1 MEPLPIWCYFL
12 LLGSM
17 QAVNPVTAIKN
28 DCPLADVPACG
39 PTGVCNCSNG
49 EANCADKGLVAL
61 PRNLSSDLPYI
72 DLSSNAIECVPTEFF
87 ERFTNLKQLQFN
99 KNHIRRSFH
108 LPKSLD
114 TLYIEHNQLEEVNNF
129 FIHCDKLQTVSLIG
143 NKIRNIP
150 EHVFQGCS
158 KLKLLYLDA
167 NHLSRLWN
175 YSFAGLDSLTTLS
188 MQGNAGPYFLSEES
202 ISRVCSTLE
211 ELSISTDKLPSTL
224 LRNCT
229 GLIIFDLQYTTLFE
243 IPESFF
249 HTIQGISTIHMSSIK
264 LKTIPER
271 LFESTSVNMVLD
283 IGDNDLEEIPAKLFT
298 INPKGHYM
306 TALFLCG
313 NKLKFLPRGLFDNV
327 HYLQNLFLHDN
338 NLKTLPGSILAATS
352 LSSLYLFQNNIEYL
366 TEPLFGNNKRNS
378 TLKEILLQDNPIRRL
393 SSAVLDEMID
403 GGTMYLSCE
412 HLTMPTIREQL
423 NVTCLRPSTVMVMN
437 ISYDAARWFQA
448 RGFSCFGLKVDNL
461 RECTSCPTGT
471 YGGHVNDNTCQA
483 CPRGGFYQDQ
493 VGQYSLDGTSMNC
506 KNCTEGTFVRLGS
519 GKDPLS
525 CKVCPT
531 GTNKN
536 GLAGFRA
543 CSCLDN
549 YFRRDRFDKCELCPQ
564 EGVHCKNDYMAI
576 SQGYYWNWSYTN
588 IDEYKRF
595 VENLLTFNDS
605 YKNDTTRFNGSL
617 PKAHKCLKSD
627 RCANDVDQIK
637 GNCAEGYIGWMC
649 TNCDEEFFPIF
660 GFCRPCPALKYFIL
674 ESSVIL
680 IILALFLFLL
690 FKTYRNKKRRSRSLV
705 DSTLALTKI
714 VLGFYQIMAEFWES
728 IDVIFWP
735 QFFRSI
741 ATWLDVLQFN
751 ISSILI
757 KPKCF
762 WPAFELTPYTAFT
775 LGAMFPFFSMAC
787 AILAIGAV
795 KLHARVSEKKS
806 PANVDDITFRL
817 QLHQNN
823 ILTFL
828 VLILFVTYTSTCNVT
843 FALYGPTC
851 DTFSLD
857 EFGVYNISIL
867 RSDYSI
873 NCNTTTHRRFQIASY
888 CSSIY
893 VIALPA
899 VLYLF
904 LWKHSRRNGSS
915 ELHEHNN
922 DDSPKWLRFLNENYQ
937 SDFWYWEIIELVRK
951 VSQTFVIVIFGWN
964 GYFSVTITLTLA
976 VIFLSLHIS
985 FKPMKDRVE
994 YYLQLMSLWAIFFN
1008 MLVAAVPAPES
1019 FTGQFS
1025 TDILVTFLVILN
1037 TSVIVIALAV
1047 TVLKMGKIIYSRNC
1061 LRRGDSGYRT
1071 NEGQDEHFYDEVQP
1085 LIN

>member
-1 MEPLPIWCYFL
+1 MNVSENV
-12 LLGSM
+12 S
-17 QAVNPVTAIKN
+17 
-28 DCPLADVPACG
+28 
-39 PTGVCNCSNG
+39 
-49 EANCADKGLVAL
+49 KGL
-61 PRNLSSDLPYI
+61 
-72 DLSSNAIECVPTEFF
+72 
-87 ERFTNLKQLQFN
+87 
-99 KNHIRRSFH
+99 
-108 LPKSLD
+108 
-114 TLYIEHNQLEEVNNF
+114 
-129 FIHCDKLQTVSLIG
+129 
-143 NKIRNIP
+143 
-150 EHVFQGCS
+150 
-158 KLKLLYLDA
+158 
-167 NHLSRLWN
+167 
-175 YSFAGLDSLTTLS
+175 
-188 MQGNAGPYFLSEES
+188 
-202 ISRVCSTLE
+202 
-211 ELSISTDKLPSTL
+211 
-224 LRNCT
+224 
-229 GLIIFDLQYTTLFE
+229 
-243 IPESFF
+243 
-249 HTIQGISTIHMSSIK
+249 
-264 LKTIPER
+264 
-271 LFESTSVNMVLD
+271 SV
-283 IGDNDLEEIPAKLFT
+283 
-298 INPKGHYM
+298 
-306 TALFLCG
+306 
-313 NKLKFLPRGLFDNV
+313 
-327 HYLQNLFLHDN
+327 
-338 NLKTLPGSILAATS
+338 
-352 LSSLYLFQNNIEYL
+352 
-366 TEPLFGNNKRNS
+366 
-378 TLKEILLQDNPIRRL
+378 
-393 SSAVLDEMID
+393 
-403 GGTMYLSCE
+403 
-412 HLTMPTIREQL
+412 
-423 NVTCLRPSTVMVMN
+423 
-437 ISYDAARWFQA
+437 
-448 RGFSCFGLKVDNL
+448 RGFSCIEHEDHEY
-461 RECTSCPTGT
+461 ECVSCPTGT
-471 YGGHVNDNTCQA
+471 SSGRRKRNYCEK

-493 VGQYSLDGTSMNC
+493 IGQYSLDGTSMNC
-506 KNCTEGTFVRLGS
+506 KNCTEGTFVRDGS

-531 GTNKN
+531 GTNKSA
-536 GLAGFRA
+536 LAGFRA
-543 CSCLDN
+543 CSCLEN

-564 EGVHCKNDYMAI
+564 EGVHCKNDYMTI

-605 YKNDTTRFNGSL
+605 YEKDTTMFNGSL

-627 RCANDVDQIK
+627 SCSNDVDQIK

-741 ATWLDVLQFN
+741 AAWLDVLQFN

-795 KLHARVSEKKS
+795 KLLARVSEKKS
-806 PANVDDITFRL
+806 PANVDDITSRL

-867 RSDYSI
+867 RSDYLI

-899 VLYLF
+899 VLYLL

-915 ELHEHNN
+915 ELDEHNN

-985 FKPMKDRVE
+985 FNR
-994 YYLQLMSLWAIFFN
+994 
-1008 MLVAAVPAPES
+1008 
-1019 FTGQFS
+1019 
-1025 TDILVTFLVILN
+1025 
-1037 TSVIVIALAV
+1037 
-1047 TVLKMGKIIYSRNC
+1047 
-1061 LRRGDSGYRT
+1061 
-1071 NEGQDEHFYDEVQP
+1071 
-1085 LIN
+1085 

>member
-1 MEPLPIWCYFL
+1 
-12 LLGSM
+12 
-17 QAVNPVTAIKN
+17 
-28 DCPLADVPACG
+28 
-39 PTGVCNCSNG
+39 
-49 EANCADKGLVAL
+49 
-61 PRNLSSDLPYI
+61 
-72 DLSSNAIECVPTEFF
+72 
-87 ERFTNLKQLQFN
+87 
-99 KNHIRRSFH
+99 
-108 LPKSLD
+108 
-114 TLYIEHNQLEEVNNF
+114 
-129 FIHCDKLQTVSLIG
+129 
-143 NKIRNIP
+143 
-150 EHVFQGCS
+150 
-158 KLKLLYLDA
+158 
-167 NHLSRLWN
+167 
-175 YSFAGLDSLTTLS
+175 
-188 MQGNAGPYFLSEES
+188 
-202 ISRVCSTLE
+202 
-211 ELSISTDKLPSTL
+211 
-224 LRNCT
+224 
-229 GLIIFDLQYTTLFE
+229 
-243 IPESFF
+243 
-249 HTIQGISTIHMSSIK
+249 MSSIK
-264 LKTIPER
+264 LKSIPER
-271 LFESTSVNMVLD
+271 LFESTSVHTVLD

-298 INPKGHYM
+298 INPKGHSM
-306 TALFLCG
+306 ISLLLCG

-327 HYLQNLFLHDN
+327 HSLQNLKCVSPSN
-338 NLKTLPGSILAATS
+338 Q
-352 LSSLYLFQNNIEYL
+352 LSMNVSK
-366 TEPLFGNNKRNS
+366 G
-378 TLKEILLQDNPIRRL
+378 L
-393 SSAVLDEMID
+393 SV
-403 GGTMYLSCE
+403 
-412 HLTMPTIREQL
+412 
-423 NVTCLRPSTVMVMN
+423 
-437 ISYDAARWFQA
+437 
-448 RGFSCFGLKVDNL
+448 RGFSCIEHEDHVY
-461 RECTSCPTGT
+461 ECVSCPTGT
-471 YGGHVNDNTCQA
+471 SSGRRKRNYCEK

-506 KNCTEGTFVRLGS
+506 KNCTEGTFVRDGS

-531 GTNKN
+531 GTNKRA
-536 GLAGFRA
+536 LAGFRA
-543 CSCLDN
+543 CSCLEN

-564 EGVHCKNDYMAI
+564 EGVHCKNDYMTI

-605 YKNDTTRFNGSL
+605 YEKDTTMFNGSL

-627 RCANDVDQIK
+627 SCSNDVDQIK

-741 ATWLDVLQFN
+741 AAWLDVLQFN

-806 PANVDDITFRL
+806 PANVDDITSRL

-899 VLYLF
+899 VLYLL

-1061 LRRGDSGYRT
+1061 LRRGNSGYRT